1 VAIVH
6 AGGIADSIALSA
18 ITEGSAMSLSMHSA
32 SVPIVVRMLGNLS
45 EWLDKAEASARARN
59 FDPAVLLGVRLAP
72 DMLPLV
78 KQVQIACDTAKFAVA
93 RLAGVEA
100 PKFDDSEATFDE
112 LRERMRKTVAFV
124 QSVPAAQ
131 VDGSEEREITVPR
144 RAGPLLLKGE
154 VYLKNYALPNFFFH
168 VTTTYAL
175 LRHNGVELGKSDYL
189 GAF

>member
-1 VAIVH
+1 
-6 AGGIADSIALSA
+6 
-18 ITEGSAMSLSMHSA
+18 MSLSMHSI
-32 SVPIVVRMLGNLS
+32 SVPIFVRMLGNLT

-100 PKFDDSEATFDE
+100 PKFDDTEATLDE
-112 LRERMRKTVAFV
+112 LRGRVRTTVAFV

-131 VDGSEEREITVPR
+131 VDGSEERDIVLQLHEIKLDFKGK
-144 RAGPLLLKGE
+144 AYLLDW
-154 VYLKNYALPNFFFH
+154 VLPNFYFH
-168 VTTTYAL
+168 VTTAYGL
-175 LRHNGVELGKSDYL
+175 LRACGVGIGKMDYI
-189 GAF
+189 GAI